1 MSKAVVIGPGDRF
14 LSGLSYYTWRLSSTL
29 SATPILFRDMLPTFL
44 FPGRDRVGKVE
55 SKIKYVGEPV
65 MLDWWNPITWM
76 RAVRECRRH
85 DIVVLEWWTCS
96 VAHMYAFISLFCGRK
111 VVVEVHETID
121 PLESKIWPLR
131 VYARVM
137 KKIVWGRADAIVVH
151 SGADFNQLLSKYR
164 EKIIIIPHGVYDQY
178 EDHECYPSYPY
189 FTVIFFGLVRE
200 YKGVKFLIEGFK
212 KANIPL
218 SFLYI
223 QGEQWDELPAEKP
236 PIYQFD
242 FYADEPQIEAIFSV
256 ADVIVLPY
264 LRASSSG
271 VAHIAMHYGLPIIAT
286 KVGGL
291 AELDDYEG
299 MLYVPPADSEAIAD
313 RLKFVHEHWRGK
325 RFPVPKRLEWSEIK
339 KEWDSLFSLV

>member
-1 MSKAVVIGPGDRF
+1 MSSVVVIGPGDRF

-55 SKIKYVGEPV
+55 SKIQYEGEPV

-131 VYARVM
+131 VYAKVM

-164 EKIIIIPHGVYDQY
+164 EKIIIIPHGVYDHY
-178 EDHECYPSYPY
+178 YNVGAKTSNFE
-189 FTVIFFGLVRE
+189 VLFFGLIRE
-200 YKGVKFLIEGFK
+200 YKGVKYLIEGFK
-212 KANIPL
+212 KANLPESQL
-218 SFLYI
+218 LI
-223 QGEQWDELPAEKP
+223 QGEQWDKIDDDDPRIYILDHYAAEWE
-236 PIYQFD
+236 ILLF
-242 FYADEPQIEAIFSV
+242 FTC
-256 ADVIVLPY
+256 ADVVVLPY

-313 RLKFVHEHWRGK
+313 RLKFVHDNWRGK

-339 KEWDSLFSLV
+339 KEWDSLFSVM

>member
-1 MSKAVVIGPGDRF
+1 MSSVVVIGPGDKF

-44 FPGRDRVGKVE
+44 FPGKDRVGRVE
-55 SKIKYVGEPV
+55 SKIQYEGEPV

-76 RAVRECRRH
+76 RAVKECRRH

-96 VAHMYAFISLFCGRK
+96 VAHMYAFISLFCGGK
-111 VVVEVHETID
+111 AVVEVHETID
-121 PLESKIWPLR
+121 PLESRIWPLR
-131 VYARVM
+131 VYAKAM

-151 SGADFNQLLSKYR
+151 SIQDSFVVTR
-164 EKIIIIPHGVYDQY
+164 EYDNLVVIIPHGVYDQY
-178 EDHECYPSYPY
+178 EDHDFRTYPY
-189 FTVIFFGLVRE
+189 FTVAFFGLVRE
-200 YKGVKFLIEGFK
+200 YKGVKYLIDGFK
-212 KANIPL
+212 KADIPL
-218 SFLYI
+218 SDLYI
-223 QGEQWDELPAEKP
+223 QGEQWDKLPKESP

-242 FYADEPQIEAIFSV
+242 FYGDDPQVEAIFSA
-256 ADVIVLPY
+256 ADVVVLPY

-299 MLYVPPADSEAIAD
+299 MLYVPPADSEAIAE

-339 KEWDSLFSLV
+339 KEWDTLFSLV